1 MKAYVFPGQGAQ
13 YPGMGKDLYENSS
26 AAILPK
32 KEQIIMPEEEE
43 SEDDPWDKV
52 NEKTIQRYK

>member
-1 MKAYVFPGQGAQ
+1 MEQLKSFSSE
-13 YPGMGKDLYENSS
+13 YENSS